1 MAAQVPEEVITILQV
16 QAVPAAVLPAAVL
29 LISVE
34 AHSVEAVLQEAGS
47 SRWIKKMHFARWII
61 PMREVRFYRE
71 LFVEQVSCRQL
82 VRILFT

>member
-34 AHSVEAVLQEAGS
+34 AHSVEAVLQEAGN
-47 SRWIKKMHFARWII
+47 R
-61 PMREVRFYRE
+61 Y
-71 LFVEQVSCRQL
+71 L
-82 VRILFT
+82 

>member
-47 SRWIKKMHFARWII
+47 R
-61 PMREVRFYRE
+61 
-71 LFVEQVSCRQL
+71 
-82 VRILFT
+82 